1 MKIRP
6 RRKRSTGKTG
16 SSYILRNIP
25 NDLWKKAKA
34 KAWSEGRTLR
44 WVIIKL
50 VRMWVEEEIK
60 F

>member
-1 MKIRP
+1 MS
-6 RRKRSTGKTG
+6 RSTT
-16 SSYILRNIP
+16 SYILRKIP

-34 KAWSEGRTLR
+34 KAWSEGRTIR

-50 VRMWVEEEIK
+50 LKMWVDKEIE